1 MLDRRAALRAGLI
14 AALVVGLAGTILSP
28 PVPRLVWNVSESAP
42 VGLWYVAP
50 SASLRRGDMV
60 AARLAAPWREL
71 AARRHYLPSNV
82 PLIKR
87 VAASDGD
94 RICAGR
100 DTISIDGTMVA
111 VRSRFDGAGRPI
123 PGWRGCQVLGADE
136 FLLLMDAEHS
146 FDGRYFGPTAR
157 RDIIG
162 KAIPL
167 WVR

>member
-14 AALVVGLAGTILSP
+14 AALIFGLAGTAMSP
-28 PVPRLVWNVSESAP
+28 PAPRFVWNVSESAP
-42 VGLWYVAP
+42 VGLWYVTP
-50 SASLRRGDMV
+50 DASPGRGDSV
-60 AARLAAPWREL
+60 AARLAVPWREL

-87 VAASDGD
+87 VAASDGG
-94 RICAGR
+94 RICAAGNA
-100 DTISIDGTMVA
+100 ISIDGTAVA
-111 VRSRFDGAGRPI
+111 MRRRFDGAGRPI
-123 PGWRGCQVLGADE
+123 PGWSGCRTLGADE
-136 FLLLMDAEHS
+136 FLLLMDAENS
-146 FDGRYFGPTAR
+146 FDGRYFGPTTR